1 MNFKTQITTMRYKK
15 KIDCCYEDVWRAKQ
29 IECRSDPTDT
39 NPDEIRDEVG
49 KGLEHFVTLE
59 IQTSSEDSIL
69 TRHS

>member
-1 MNFKTQITTMRYKK
+1 M
-15 KIDCCYEDVWRAKQ
+15 
-29 IECRSDPTDT
+29 ECRSDPTDT

-49 KGLEHFVTLE
+49 KGLEYFVTLE